1 VHAQGRKLYFQRL
14 GRVQISGHANSL
26 NILGT
31 VVQLSQ
37 NMRAQIWG
45 KLYGG

>member
-1 VHAQGRKLYFQRL
+1 MFVYIMAVAITACDH
-14 GRVQISGHANSL
+14 SL

-31 VVQLSQ
+31 VVQLRQ